1 MKTVDACACLPTNLH
16 INDIWIQRR
25 SYLQYNSLEE
35 LFRLIILYLF
45 LWVENLMPPCMP
57 AYTSMSCGTPN
68 AYYYGFSNGSLYSL
82 ITDYYLKTV
91 Y

>member
-1 MKTVDACACLPTNLH
+1 
-16 INDIWIQRR
+16 
-25 SYLQYNSLEE
+25 
-35 LFRLIILYLF
+35 
-45 LWVENLMPPCMP
+45 MPPCMP

-68 AYYYGFSNGSLYSL
+68 AYYYGFSKGSLYSL